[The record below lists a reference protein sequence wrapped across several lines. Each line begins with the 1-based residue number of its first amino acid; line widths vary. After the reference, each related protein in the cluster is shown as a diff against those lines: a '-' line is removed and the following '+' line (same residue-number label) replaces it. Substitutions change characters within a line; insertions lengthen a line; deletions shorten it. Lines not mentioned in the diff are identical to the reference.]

1 MNNSLNKSGGIELL
15 KGLIAIILAII
26 VFSNPAKA
34 LVTLATWLGVL
45 ALIVGAVMIFMALWK
60 KRGSWQM
67 LLAQGIF
74 NAILG
79 LLVVAYPRGSAG
91 LVIFIA
97 GIWITVFGIIQ
108 LFAYMQAKEV
118 LPGKSLI
125 LLSALL
131 SLLVGVLLMFNPFEG
146 AVMVTVI
153 LGIYAVIIGVSKFY
167 VAWLMYRQK

>member
-1 MNNSLNKSGGIELL
+1 MNNSLNLRSGIELL
-15 KGLIAIILAII
+15 KGEIALILAII
-26 VFSNPAKA
+26 IFSNPAKA

-45 ALIVGAVMIFMALWK
+45 AMIVGAVMIFMALWK
-60 KRGSWQM
+60 KRGFWQM

-79 LLVVAYPRGSAG
+79 LLVVAYPKVSAG
-91 LVIFIA
+91 LVIFVV
-97 GIWITVFGIIQ
+97 GIWITVFGVIQ
-108 LFAYMQAKEV
+108 LFAYMQTKEV

-131 SLLVGVLLMFNPFEG
+131 SLLMGVLLMFNPFEG

-153 LGIYAVIIGVSKFY
+153 LGIYAVVIGLSKFY
-167 VAWLMYRQK
+167 VAWLIYRHK